1 MPECIL
7 RVEGIKKS
15 FGGVEAL
22 KGVGLELGTGE
33 IHCLAGENGCGK
45 STLIKI
51 VSGFYEADAGS
62 IEVRGRR
69 FSRLSPAEAI
79 SLGIQVIYQDF
90 SVFPN
95 LTVMEN
101 LALNMELMDKRKLV
115 SYPRMRRIATEAVAK
130 IGFDVDL
137 DERVENLSIAD
148 KQLIAVC
155 RALLYDAKLV
165 IMDEPTTALTKRE
178 VKALFSVIKS
188 LQAQGI
194 STLFVSHKLDEVF
207 EISERFTILRNGENV
222 VTGSTSELDD
232 KKFAYYMTGREF
244 EEESFEPGGLSADPV
259 LSVKNL
265 ALRGGFSDVSF
276 DLRGGEIL
284 GITGLLGSGRT
295 ELVQTLFGIERPDS
309 GTIAVEGKA
318 VSIRSVKDAVALG
331 IGYVPADRLTE
342 GLFLAQSIER
352 NMAVSSLERLSSFA
366 GFLDDG
372 KIDAEVASW
381 IAELSIATKD
391 AERPVRTLSGGNQQ
405 KVVLARWLANDLKVL
420 ILNGPTVGV
429 DIGSKYDIH
438 ALLRN
443 LAARGLAVIV
453 ISDDLPEILACCN
466 RVVVMRDGRVVEE
479 LSASGT
485 SESRLSEIAT
495 GIA

>member
-1 MPECIL
+1 MPDKIL
-7 RVEGIKKS
+7 RVQNIRKS

-22 KGVGLELGTGE
+22 KGVGLEIAQGE

-51 VSGFYEADAGS
+51 VSGFYQADSGTV
-62 IEVRGRR
+62 ELGGER
-69 FSRLSPAEAI
+69 FSRLTPAEAI
-79 SLGIQVIYQDF
+79 ARGVQVIYQDF

-101 LALNMELMDKRKLV
+101 LALNMELMARRKLV
-115 SYPRMRRIATEAVAK
+115 SYPRMRRIAKEAVAK
-130 IGFDVDL
+130 IGFAVDL

-165 IMDEPTTALTKRE
+165 IMDEPTTALTKKE
-178 VKALFSVIKS
+178 VKALFTVIKN

-194 STLFVSHKLDEVF
+194 ATLFVSHKLDEVF

-222 VTGSTSELDD
+222 VTGSTSELDS

-244 EEESFEPGGLSADPV
+244 MEESYSPASISADPV
-259 LSVKNL
+259 LEVEGL
-265 ALRGGFSDVSF
+265 TLGGSYSDVDF
-276 DLRGGEIL
+276 TLRGGEIL

-295 ELVQTLFGIERPDS
+295 ELVQTLFGVQRPEA
-309 GTIAVEGKA
+309 GTIKMEGKQ
-318 VSIRSVKDAVALG
+318 VRIHSVKDAIAHG

-342 GLFLAQSIER
+342 GLFLSQSIER
-352 NMAVSSLERLSSFA
+352 NAVVSTLEKLSSFA
-366 GFLDDG
+366 GLLDER
-372 KIDAEVASW
+372 KIDAQVEGW
-381 IAELSIATKD
+381 IGELAIATSD
-391 AERPVRTLSGGNQQ
+391 SERPVQTLSGGNQQ

-438 ALLRN
+438 ALLRK
-443 LAARGLAVIV
+443 LAAKGLGIVV
-453 ISDDLPEILACCN
+453 ISDDIPEILACCN
-466 RVVVMRDGRVVEE
+466 RVVVMRDGSIVKE
-479 LSASGT
+479 LRAAETTETQLG
-485 SESRLSEIAT
+485 EIAT
-495 GIA
+495 GVA